1 MAKTS
6 TGQSSEDVEFFEYT
20 RAANPLGRGAIT
32 PVSFGELS
40 HTLHESGPSRVIP
53 FDLSDKLKVDGTATS
68 PNLCANFVRIQPGES
83 LKTKVNATS
92 ELYYVL
98 RGEGTTERKGETFHW
113 AAGDFLVIPG
123 GQDCQHSA
131 TADSALYWINDQPL
145 LEYLGVSISTERFTP
160 TIYRAEDCKR
170 ELQKVADDPSAK
182 DRNRVSVLLANKRFS
197 QTMTVTHTLWAMFGI
212 LPEGAIQ
219 LPHRHNSVALDL
231 ILDCK
236 PGCYTL
242 VAKEIDQDGNLI
254 KPVRQDWKAN
264 SAFVTP
270 PYYWHAHYNESGAPA
285 HLIPI
290 QDAGL
295 QTYMRTLD
303 IEFAHAPKISGE
315 SKHDEDARQKVV
327 SGVV

>member
-1 MAKTS
+1 MPQSHDEK
-6 TGQSSEDVEFFEYT
+6 SSEDVEFFEYT
-20 RAANPLGRGAIT
+20 KAANPLAKGSIT

-40 HTLHESGPSRVIP
+40 HTLHEGGPTRVIP
-53 FDLSDKLKVDGTATS
+53 FDLSDKLNVEGPATS
-68 PNLCANFVRIQPGES
+68 PNLSANFLRIQAGES
-83 LKTKVNATS
+83 LSTRTNSTS

-98 RGEGTTERKGETFHW
+98 RGAGSTERKGESLNW
-113 AAGDFLVIPG
+113 ATGDFFVLPG
-123 GQDCQHSA
+123 GADCKHTSSS
-131 TADSALYWINDQPL
+131 D
-145 LEYLGVSISTERFTP
+145 YLWVYISEEKFSP
-160 TIYRAEDCKR
+160 TIYKADDCRR
-170 ELQKVADDPSAK
+170 ELKKVAEDPSAK
-182 DRNRVSVLLANKRFS
+182 DRNRVSVLLANKKFS

-236 PGCYTL
+236 PGCYTM
-242 VAKEIDQDGNLI
+242 VAKEIDQDGYLI
-254 KPVRQDWKAN
+254 QPVRQDWKPY

-270 PYYWHAHYNESGAPA
+270 PYYWHAHYNESGSPA

-303 IEFAHAPKISGE
+303 IEFAHAPKAQSEARAKSGG
-315 SKHDEDARQKVV
+315 RQTVV
-327 SGVV
+327 SGVG

>member
-1 MAKTS
+1 MTQSPAEK
-6 TGQSSEDVEFFEYT
+6 SSEDVEFFEYT
-20 RAANPLGRGAIT
+20 KAANPLAKGAIT

-53 FDLSDKLKVDGTATS
+53 FDLSDKLKVEAPATS
-68 PNLCANFVRIQPGES
+68 PNLCANFLRIQPGES
-83 LKTKVNATS
+83 LNTRANATS

-98 RGEGTTERKGETFHW
+98 RGTGTTERKEEKLNW
-113 AAGDFLVIPG
+113 AVGDFFVLPG
-123 GQDCQHSA
+123 GQDCKHTA
-131 TADSALYWINDQPL
+131 TSDSALYWINDQPL
-145 LEYLGVSISTERFTP
+145 LEYLGVSVSMEKFTP
-160 TIYRAEDCKR
+160 TIYKAEDCLR
-170 ELQKVADDPSAK
+170 ELKKVAEDPSAK
-182 DRNRVSVLLANKRFS
+182 DRNRVSVLLANKKFR

-212 LPEGAIQ
+212 LPENAIQ

-231 ILDCK
+231 ILDCL
-236 PGCYTL
+236 PGCYTM
-242 VAKEIDQDGNLI
+242 VAKEIDDDGNLI
-254 KPVRQDWKAN
+254 QPIRQDWKPY

-303 IEFAHAPKISGE
+303 IEFAHPPKQALE
-315 SKHDEDARQKVV
+315 SKSKLETKQMVV
-327 SGVV
+327 SGVG